1 MKYRA
6 DLDGLRAIAIVPVV
20 LFHAFP
26 LIVTGGFIGV
36 DIFFVISGFL
46 ITQIITNELEKNQF
60 TLTRFYAKRIRR
72 ITPAL
77 VLSFLGVGLMGW
89 LFLFPHEFSQ
99 LGRHIL
105 ASAGFFENFLLLK
118 EVNYFDRV
126 AETKPLLHI
135 WSLAVEEQ
143 FYLVWPLLLIFAK
156 TVRLNFVWLATII
169 WIISFT
175 SNLVITSAGADR
187 AFFLPWTRAWELMT
201 GALIAVSPGIF
212 FAQIAQH
219 RNMLSIL
226 GSLLVVVG
234 FLTINKTWAFPG
246 ISAGLPT
253 LGACI
258 LIAAGSQ
265 GWVNKNV
272 LAQPTLIFIGKISYP
287 LYLWHWPL
295 FSFLYILEG
304 KDSAPELRALLI
316 LASFCLASI
325 TTYWIENPIRKN
337 KRDRWPTWL
346 LIISI
351 FSVVA
356 IGFAIKLRVILPR
369 ENSLTTINIAN
380 AVNDFDYPRGLQI
393 TPNAPIG
400 IYEAK
405 GLSGGVT
412 LILGD
417 SHGMQYSSRI
427 VKTTQASPEAYNKTI
442 FATYSSCPPIPGVFT
457 GWDESN
463 DRPLWANERACESI
477 KQYAFNLAL
486 EGKVDVLVIS
496 GIWNGY
502 FAGVD
507 GNASDNKGYY
517 VIRNKQRFPLE
528 TPQGV
533 AAALENLRDFLN
545 STPKTVRIIIV
556 LDNPGGQDFDPTED
570 VRNLRKPWATETP
583 SPQRVAMDPRSLKI
597 NDLLRNIARDLAVE
611 AFDPST
617 YYCIGGLCRTRDES
631 GRPIYRDVNH
641 LTSTFISEQ
650 MTAIDGWILTQ
661 EKTHH

>member
-1 MKYRA
+1 
-6 DLDGLRAIAIVPVV
+6 V
-20 LFHAFP
+20 
-26 LIVTGGFIGV
+26 
-36 DIFFVISGFL
+36 S
-46 ITQIITNELEKNQF
+46 
-60 TLTRFYAKRIRR
+60 
-72 ITPAL
+72 
-77 VLSFLGVGLMGW
+77 LMGW
-89 LFLFPHEFSQ
+89 LFLFPHEFIQ

-105 ASAGFFENFLLLK
+105 ASAGLYENFLLLK
-118 EVNYFDRV
+118 EVNYFDRA
-126 AETKPLLHI
+126 AETKPLLHV

-156 TVRLNFVWLATII
+156 TVRLNFFWLATII
-169 WIISFT
+169 WIISLT
-175 SNLVITSAGADR
+175 SNLVVTSGAADR

-201 GALIAVSPGIF
+201 GALIALAPGIF
-212 FAQIAQH
+212 VAQVARH

-234 FLTINKTWAFPG
+234 FLIIDKTWAFPG
-246 ISAGLPT
+246 VSASLPT

-265 GWVNKNV
+265 GWINKHV
-272 LAQPTLIFIGKISYP
+272 LAKPALIFIGKISYP

-295 FSFLYILEG
+295 FSFLYLLEG

-325 TTYWIENPIRKN
+325 TTYWIENPIRNN
-337 KRDRWPTWL
+337 KRDRWPIWL
-346 LIISI
+346 LIMSMLT
-351 FSVVA
+351 VVG

-369 ENSLTTINIAN
+369 ANSSTTIKIAN

-393 TPNAPIG
+393 TSNAPTG
-400 IYEAK
+400 IYETQ

-427 VKTTQASPEAYNKTI
+427 VKTTQISPEAHNKAI

-463 DRPLWANERACESI
+463 DRPLWANEKACESI

-507 GNASDNKGYY
+507 GTASGNKGYY
-517 VIRNKQRFPLE
+517 VIRNKHRFPLE
-528 TPQGV
+528 TPEGV

-545 STPKTVRIIIV
+545 STPKTLRTIIV
-556 LDNPGGQDFDPTED
+556 LDNPSGQDFDPTGD
-570 VRNLRKPWATETP
+570 VRNLRKPWTTETK
-583 SPQRVAMDPRSLKI
+583 SSQRVGVDPRSQKI
-597 NDLLRNIARDLAVE
+597 NNLLREIARDLGVE
-611 AFDPST
+611 TFDPSA
-617 YYCIGGLCRTRDES
+617 YYCIDGLCQTRDES

-641 LTSTFISEQ
+641 LTSTFIREQ
-650 MTAIDGWILTQ
+650 MTAIDGWISTQ
-661 EKTHH
+661 HKTHP